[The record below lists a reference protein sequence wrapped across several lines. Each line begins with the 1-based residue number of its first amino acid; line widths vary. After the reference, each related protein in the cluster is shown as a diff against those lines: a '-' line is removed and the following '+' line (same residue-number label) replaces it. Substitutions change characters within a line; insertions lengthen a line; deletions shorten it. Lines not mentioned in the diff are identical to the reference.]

1 LIATKGTP
9 LTPTD
14 TPTDSTETQLET
26 SEDQAATSLTAE
38 THDHTHDHDHAGH
51 DHAGHDHEGHSQEP
65 AVRPLNPECRRE
77 VEAVIPAAE
86 VDATFDT
93 VLKRYRKQARI
104 PGFRAGKV
112 PESVL
117 RRRFA
122 EDLKRDVVESLL
134 PKYFSQAIEQQGL
147 RPVSQPR
154 LVELHFEEKEP
165 LKFKAEF
172 EVVPPFEVTGYNDVH
187 IEKPDTSLTDDEFQQ
202 EITRL
207 LESRYTMEPLP
218 DDHVLTDGDFAQISF
233 KGHIA
238 GEDESL
244 DATDPANNL
253 SGNNALVEI
262 GGKDTVEAFTTSLRG
277 ATPGQS
283 MQLEVNYPED
293 FGEKKLAGKTVTYD
307 LEVNGAK
314 HKVIPELNEE
324 LVNQLGGDYSSVD
337 DFNQKFRELLAST
350 KTRRLEGEAKNKLLE
365 ALTQRFNFPVPETLI
380 AEQVEARLERGL
392 RALAS
397 QGMRSEQMRQLDFT
411 RLRAGQHDAAAAEV
425 KSSLIVDKIADLE
438 NVQVT
443 DEEMERELLV
453 ASQETGE
460 PVETLRKRLTEDG
473 TLARIREQIR
483 REKTTTLLYGRQ
495 P

>member
-1 LIATKGTP
+1 V
-9 LTPTD
+9 

-26 SEDQAATSLTAE
+26 TEDQTAPAPE
-38 THDHTHDHDHAGH
+38 AHDHAGQDHDGHDHEGHDHAGH
-51 DHAGHDHEGHSQEP
+51 DHAGHDHAP

-77 VEAVIPAAE
+77 VEAEIPAAE

-134 PKYFSQAIEQQGL
+134 PKYFSQAIEKQGL

-165 LKFKAEF
+165 LRFKAEF
-172 EVVPPFEVTGYNDVH
+172 EVVPDFDVTGYEQAHV
-187 IEKPDTSLTDDEFQQ
+187 EKPDTALTDDELQQ
-202 EITRL
+202 ELTRL
-207 LESRYTMEPLP
+207 RESRYTMEPLP

-233 KGHIA
+233 KGRIA
-238 GEDESL
+238 GEE
-244 DATDPANNL
+244 PASDGPETPNNL
-253 SGNNALVEI
+253 TGNNALVEI
-262 GGKDTVEAFTTSLRG
+262 GGKDTVEAFTTALRG
-277 ATPGQS
+277 AKPGQS

-293 FGEKKLAGKTVTYD
+293 FGEKKLAGKTVIYD

-314 HKVIPELNEE
+314 QKVIPELNEDLVKE
-324 LVNQLGGDYSSVD
+324 LGEYANVE
-337 DFNQKFRELLAST
+337 DFTQKFREHLAAT
-350 KTRRLEGEAKNKLLE
+350 KQRRVEGEAKNKLIE

-380 AEQVEARLERGL
+380 QEQVETRLERGL
-392 RALAS
+392 RALAG
-397 QGMRSEQMRQLDFT
+397 QGMRAEDMRRLDFT

-425 KSSLIVDKIADLE
+425 KSSLILDKIADLE
-438 NVQVT
+438 KIEVA

-453 ASQETGE
+453 ASKETGE

-483 REKTTTLLYGRQ
+483 REKTVTLLYSRQ
-495 P
+495 S